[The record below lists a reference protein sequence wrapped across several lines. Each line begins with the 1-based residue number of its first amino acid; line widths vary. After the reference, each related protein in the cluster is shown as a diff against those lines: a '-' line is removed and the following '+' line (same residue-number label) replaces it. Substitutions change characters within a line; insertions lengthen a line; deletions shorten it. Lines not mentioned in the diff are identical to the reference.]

1 MKIGYDAKRA
11 FHNRSGLGNF
21 SRDLIRIISSFANKN
36 EYVLYNPKTAKIKF
50 SLNENTTEVL
60 PSSIFWKIFSSVWR
74 QKGILKQIK
83 KDKIDIFHGLSG
95 EIPQGIHK
103 MNIKTAVTIH
113 DLIFMRFPELYNP
126 IDRKIYFKK
135 FKYAADKADVVI
147 AISEET
153 KKDIVHFLNIPPKK
167 VSVIYQGCN
176 KAFKEIYPTK
186 TLEQTRTKF
195 NIPNSFVLNVGTIQK
210 RKNLLNLI
218 KAIETL
224 DIDLVVVGNDKRK
237 YTNTVKE
244 YINKKNLNHR
254 VHFLKNVST
263 EELAHIYQ
271 LANIFVYPSIF
282 EGFGI
287 PIIEALYSR
296 TPVITSKGSCF
307 PEAGGPDSIYIDPK
321 NVNELKTEIENLLVS
336 EEKRKLMITKGLEY
350 AKKFDDEH
358 IAEQH
363 LAIYN
368 ALI

>member
-1 MKIGYDAKRA
+1 MKIGYDSKRA

-21 SRDLIRIISSFANKN
+21 SRDLISIISSYFPKN
-36 EYVLYNPKTAKIKF
+36 QYVLYNPKKAKINF

-60 PSSIFWKIFSSVWR
+60 PSSIFWKIFSSIWR
-74 QKGILKQIK
+74 QKGILNQIK
-83 KDKIDIFHGLSG
+83 NDKIEIYHGLSG

-103 MNIKTAVTIH
+103 MNIKTIVTIH
-113 DLIFMRFPELYNP
+113 DLIFMRFPKLYSP
-126 IDRKIYFKK
+126 IDRRIYFKK

-153 KKDIVHFLNIPPKK
+153 KKDIVHFLNIDPEK

-176 KAFKEIYPTK
+176 KAFKQVYPSEA
-186 TLEQTRTKF
+186 LEQTRTKF
-195 NIPNSFVLNVGTIQK
+195 NIPKAFVLNVGTIQK

-244 YINKKNLNHR
+244 YINSKNLNHR

-287 PIIEALYSR
+287 PIIEALYSN

-307 PEAGGPDSIYIDPK
+307 PEAGGPDSIYIDPE
-321 NVNELKTEIENLLVS
+321 NVSELRSKIENLLNSEQKQLLMVS
-336 EEKRKLMITKGLEY
+336 KGLEY
-350 AKKFDDEH
+350 AQKFEDKH

-363 LAIYN
+363 VAIYN